1 MLRVTVLGNLGGD
14 AEVRH
19 SANER
24 QVAQFRVAVNQVR
37 TNGAGEREESTEW
50 FRVNVA
56 GRQAE
61 YASRYRLFDVWHD
74 GRHLSAKAFTQHDR
88 PDAAAQEYR
97 SLHIVEPLQIPP
109 NLERVLAE
117 IRESIARPGP
127 TSLQHR

>member
-1 MLRVTVLGNLGGD
+1 MRLIVRRVVTAAVG
-14 AEVRH
+14 ESVVFEMV
-19 SANER
+19 ER
-24 QVAQFRVAVNQVR
+24 ARLPHQSN
-37 TNGAGEREESTEW
+37 
-50 FRVNVA
+50 
-56 GRQAE
+56 
-61 YASRYRLFDVWHD
+61 RLFDVWHD

-127 TSLQHR
+127 TSLQRR